1 MKKIIKGS
9 VMASLIIIGAIS
21 GMMLMWTFEGPIEQ
35 TLSMREWQPLETGA
49 PAAGE
54 SGVVGVFIYPRQA
67 TPATAYQTNCTTGTA
82 YAHGTE
88 IVTSGDNAL
97 TGNVPYDTA
106 FDIVVRV
113 RWNKTCA
120 YSTTNSTWMPSW
132 VNASISAQLDNDGD
146 TVFDDVTT
154 YFPIVA
160 LDMGEANVSGCTTDT
175 YIWVQY
181 YCQAKASATGAGYQ
195 ITHGADV
202 NCSDFQAWA
211 YF

>member
-1 MKKIIKGS
+1 M
-9 VMASLIIIGAIS
+9 VSLLIIGAIT
-21 GMMLMWTFEGPIEQ
+21 GMMLMWNFENPVQEM
-35 TLSMREWQPLETGA
+35 LVPREWEAIETGA
-49 PAAGE
+49 PASGE

-67 TPATAYQTNCTTGTA
+67 TPATAYQTNCTNGDS

-88 IVTSGDNAL
+88 IVTSGTNPL

-113 RWNKTCA
+113 RWNKTHA
-120 YSTTNSTWMPSW
+120 YSSTNSTWMLPW

-146 TVFDDVTT
+146 TVFDDITT
-154 YFPIVA
+154 YFPITA
-160 LDMGEANVSGCTTDT
+160 LGMGEVNTTGTTAGHD
-175 YIWVQY
+175 YIYVQY

-202 NCSDFQAWA
+202 NCSNFQAWA
-211 YF
+211 FF

>member
-1 MKKIIKGS
+1 MDKRKAILGS
-9 VMASLIIIGAIS
+9 TMFTVLVMGALV
-21 GMMLMWTFEGPIEQ
+21 GMMVLWNSQGVIETQ
-35 TLSMREWQPLETGA
+35 ILEPREWQPLETGA

-88 IVTSGDNAL
+88 IVTSGANAL

-113 RWNKTCA
+113 RWNKTHA
-120 YSTTNSTWMPSW
+120 YSTNNNTWMLPW
-132 VNASISAQLDNDGD
+132 VNASISAANDAGG
-146 TVFDDVTT
+146 TT
-154 YFPIVA
+154 YFPIAA

-181 YCQAKASATGAGYQ
+181 YCQAKASATGAGLQ
-195 ITHGADV
+195 ISHGDTV
-202 NCSDFQAWA
+202 NCSTFQAWA
-211 YF
+211 YY